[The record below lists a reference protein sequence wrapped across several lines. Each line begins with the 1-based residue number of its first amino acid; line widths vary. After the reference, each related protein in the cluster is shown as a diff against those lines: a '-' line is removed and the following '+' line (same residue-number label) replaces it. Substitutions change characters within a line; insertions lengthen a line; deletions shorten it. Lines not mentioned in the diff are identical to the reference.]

1 MNLTEYLPRESALAV
16 ALDYAARGFAVFPC
30 LEGRKEPACGRGGFH
45 NATTNPATIRRWWSG
60 IHNYNIAIATGLVSG
75 VWVLDVDGSNG
86 AVALAELEAEHGA
99 LPTTMTSVGESGA
112 HLWFKM
118 DGPLQCSVARVGH
131 GLDVRADGG
140 YAMVPPSVHPDGP
153 IYRWTNDRP
162 PAIAPAWLVK
172 LARQRPGAPKIVI
185 PEASD
190 RRRQGSSC
198 TYGQAALEYEIA
210 ALAKTAPGGRNHAL
224 NRASFSLHQLVA
236 GGELDD
242 AAEVRRRLVDACHAN
257 GLMQD
262 DGPRQVNLT
271 IWSGAK
277 AGLQHP
283 RSRPQS

>member
-1 MNLTEYLPRESALAV
+1 MTALAM
-16 ALDYAARGFAVFPC
+16 ALNYAARGFAVFPC

-60 IHNYNIAIATGLVSG
+60 IHTYNIAIATGLVSG

-86 AVALAELEAEHGA
+86 AFALAKLEAKHGS
-99 LPTTMTSVGESGA
+99 LPLTMTSVGESGA

-118 DGPLQCSVARVGH
+118 EAPLQCSVARVGL

-140 YAMVPPSVHPDGP
+140 YAVVPPSVHPEGP
-153 IYRWTNDRP
+153 TYRWTDDR
-162 PAIAPAWLVK
+162 APAMAPEWLVK
-172 LARQRPGAPKIVI
+172 LAKQRPGAPRIVI
-185 PEASD
+185 PEATC
-190 RRRQGSSC
+190 RRREGSPGA
-198 TYGQAALEYEIA
+198 YGQAALEFEIA
-210 ALAKTAPGGRNHAL
+210 ALVQTAPGGRNHAL

-236 GGELDD
+236 GGELD

-262 DGPRQVNLT
+262 DGPRQVHMT
-271 IWSGAK
+271 IWSGAR

-283 RSRPQS
+283 RSRAPR